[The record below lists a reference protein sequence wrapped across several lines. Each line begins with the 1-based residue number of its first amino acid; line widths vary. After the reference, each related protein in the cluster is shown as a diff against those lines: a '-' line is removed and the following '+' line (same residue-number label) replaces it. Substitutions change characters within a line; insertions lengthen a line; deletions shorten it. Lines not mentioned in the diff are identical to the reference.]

1 MSHWR
6 LIAVRLRALLAAA
19 LICALTSMQLAA
31 AASGHGAP
39 TARHSIA
46 ASMVSAHCAA
56 VVPLAHPHAGS
67 GEQTRHQNSGPFS
80 CPYCCLA
87 AAPAVLPERVGAPL
101 RVMRIAA
108 TRAPYFALIAREPES
123 CVLPA
128 VNGARAP
135 PRAPL
140 A

>member
-1 MSHWR
+1 
-6 LIAVRLRALLAAA
+6 VRLHALLAAA
-19 LICALTSMQLAA
+19 LICALTTMQFA
-31 AASGHGAP
+31 AASNGHGAS

-46 ASMVSAHCAA
+46 ASMMSPHCAA
-56 VVPLAHPHAGS
+56 MAHLAQQDAGS
-67 GEQTRHQNSGPFS
+67 GEQTHHQGSGPFA

-87 AAPAVLPERVGAPL
+87 ASPAVLPERIGAPL

-108 TRAPYFALIAREPES
+108 TRAHYFARTVREPENL
-123 CVLPA
+123 VLPA

-135 PRAPL
+135 PRSTL